1 MNERSLR
8 RGAYG
13 PTHDLRPRPRRPRQR
28 IHCQLRS
35 GGLTVDRVLNGR
47 DPVRKPTAERVL
59 AAAAEIGFHPTGAI
73 RKRLGPDL
81 PVRTFGFLLQQKS
94 RAFHRM
100 LGKAVSGACR
110 AGQRYPPV
118 VHLDKLD
125 PVHVADQIDRL
136 GKSVDAIARGPPSFR
151 RGLTPVITD

>member
-1 MNERSLR
+1 
-8 RGAYG
+8 
-13 PTHDLRPRPRRPRQR
+13 
-28 IHCQLRS
+28 
-35 GGLTVDRVLNGR
+35 VLNGR
-47 DPVRKPTAERVL
+47 DPVRKPTVERVL

-73 RKRLGPDL
+73 RKRLGPDR

-100 LGKAVSGACR
+100 LGEAVSGACL
-110 AGQRYPPV
+110 AAEQVSATPPV

-151 RGLTPVITD
+151 RGLTPVITE